1 MTKAFQQYK
10 KRKRL
15 CALVLILRSSIPL
28 GAFIIGNLINRE
40 RTTGERLIRNL
51 SVFEGL
57 SHSRDFASQKSEE
70 AVELLCRSCPGRPHI
85 ASVVEIR
92 SRVHLLQQAMVQ
104 STGVLFPIQLKVLLL
119 ARPAPGR

>member
-1 MTKAFQQYK
+1 MTKAFQQDK

-57 SHSRDFASQKSEE
+57 SHSRDFASQKSE
-70 AVELLCRSCPGRPHI
+70 
-85 ASVVEIR
+85 
-92 SRVHLLQQAMVQ
+92 
-104 STGVLFPIQLKVLLL
+104 
-119 ARPAPGR
+119 